1 MSFVF
6 VIQRSIATKDLVDNH
21 VDAPEIFRA
30 SPQQLVF
37 TALRSV
43 LNDKYFKKKKTSVL
57 ICVICG
63 ERIIL
68 YASGNSG
75 LSCGPSVYG

>member
-43 LNDKYFKKKKTSVL
+43 LNDKYFKKRKPL
-57 ICVICG
+57 C
-63 ERIIL
+63 
-68 YASGNSG
+68 
-75 LSCGPSVYG
+75 